1 MYPRIILIHTDIST
15 NQRHR
20 IVQKSEFCV
29 VIEIHV
35 GTDSMG
41 VEVWRSPKDMTVAFA
56 CILIQNLLKTFAP
69 TSP

>member
-1 MYPRIILIHTDIST
+1 MYPRIILIHTDIS

-20 IVQKSEFCV
+20 VVHKSEFCV
-29 VIEIHV
+29 AIESHV

-56 CILIQNLLKTFAP
+56 CTLIQNLLKTFTP